1 MTAPTL
7 WFLIIAFLWT
17 GFFVLEGFDFGVGML
32 HKVVGR
38 TDIEQRVAINS
49 IGPFWDGNEVWLIV
63 GAAAIFAAFPSWYA
77 TWFSAMYLPLVLLL
91 LALIARGVSFE
102 FRGRMDATRWRQ
114 TWSWSLTIGST
125 LCPLLLGVALG
136 NLLAGFPVDSSE
148 EFTGSVADSVTGYGV
163 LVGFTLTALCL
174 LHGATFLALRTE
186 GEVRRRAHRVAVFAL
201 VPAVVLLLGFA
212 AWTPSVSDAPALRGF
227 VPPVLAV
234 LAVVAAALLL
244 RAHREGW
251 AFTATA
257 LGIALTVVTL
267 FANLYPN
274 VLVSSTSA
282 ADTLTVTGTA
292 SGPYALKVMTVV
304 AVVLVPV
311 VLIYQ
316 GWSYVVFRR
325 RVSGPPT
332 PAATD
337 PITGPPA
344 PLEEGART

>member
-1 MTAPTL
+1 
-7 WFLIIAFLWT
+7 
-17 GFFVLEGFDFGVGML
+17 ML

-38 TDIEQRVAINS
+38 TDIEQRVAINA

-114 TWSWSLTIGST
+114 TWSWTLTLGSA

-136 NLLAGFPVDSSE
+136 NLLAGLPVDSTE

-163 LVGFTLTALCL
+163 LVGLTLTALCL

-186 GEVRRRAHRVAVFAL
+186 GEVRRRAHRVAAVAL
-201 VPAVVLLLGFA
+201 VPAIVLLVAFA
-212 AWTPSVSDAPALRGF
+212 AWTPTMSDAPALRGF
-227 VPPVLAV
+227 LPPVLAV

-244 RAHREGW
+244 RVHREGW

-257 LGIALTVVTL
+257 VGMALTVVTL

-282 ADTLTVTGTA
+282 ADTLTVAGTA
-292 SGPYALKVMTVV
+292 SGAYALQVMTVV
-304 AVVLVPV
+304 ALVLVPV
-311 VLIYQ
+311 VLLYQ

-325 RVSGPPT
+325 RVSGPPS
-332 PAATD
+332 AAPD
-337 PITGPPA
+337 PVTGPSA
-344 PLEEGART
+344 PLDEGALT